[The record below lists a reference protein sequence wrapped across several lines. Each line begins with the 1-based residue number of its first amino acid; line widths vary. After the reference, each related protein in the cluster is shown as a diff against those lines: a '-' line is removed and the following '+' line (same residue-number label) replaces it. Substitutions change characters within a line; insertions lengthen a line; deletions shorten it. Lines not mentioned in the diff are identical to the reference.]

1 MPEQPPF
8 VGEEFDAYIFVKA
21 RTPFQAC
28 EGETPDSDVI
38 RVQWD
43 IYNGPTASVEVEDMK
58 ATASQSVE
66 STSADDRQQW
76 SIMEWQNTCS
86 KINTMGCDVLTVKIE
101 KIWKDWDDQEDVDFN
116 GKQFDISL
124 ITELNSVEKNYGTKT
139 HSFGRAFDDV
149 PCSGAMSLLSIG
161 GSLLLGAAL
170 MLY

>member
-1 MPEQPPF
+1 MSVIQFGGDKVSDPRTGEMVYPWTINVLEDLQQQKLSLEITGVPEQPPF

-66 STSADDRQQW
+66 TCRQTDR
-76 SIMEWQNTCS
+76 
-86 KINTMGCDVLTVKIE
+86 
-101 KIWKDWDDQEDVDFN
+101 
-116 GKQFDISL
+116 
-124 ITELNSVEKNYGTKT
+124 
-139 HSFGRAFDDV
+139 
-149 PCSGAMSLLSIG
+149 
-161 GSLLLGAAL
+161 
-170 MLY
+170 